1 MNKVILCG
9 RLTKDPVTRY
19 TQGENPMCIC
29 NFTLAVNR
37 PKRGDEQQLAD
48 FIQCK
53 CFGKIAEN
61 CAKWLKQG
69 AKINAFGAIQTG
81 SYTNRDGQ
89 KVYTT
94 EVVISEYPEFLEL
107 KNQSYEFS
115 ENDMAQSGYQMDE
128 VMPKHTKREQDPNE
142 LPPMSQKRVWQRA
155 GSQPQQAPQQSQ
167 RQAPP
172 RQESFMEIPDG
183 AMDDFPFN

>member
-9 RLTKDPVTRY
+9 RLTKDPTTRY

-29 NFTLAVNR
+29 NFTLAANR
-37 PKRGDEQQLAD
+37 KKRGDEQQIAD
-48 FIQCK
+48 FIPCK

-61 CAKWLKQG
+61 CSKWLTQG
-69 AKINAFGAIQTG
+69 SKINAFGTIQTG
-81 SYTNRDGQ
+81 SYTNKDGQ
-89 KVYTT
+89 KVYTM
-94 EVVISEYPEFLEL
+94 EVVIEDFPEFLEL
-107 KNQSYEFS
+107 KGQNYSYS
-115 ENDMAQSGYQMDE
+115 ENDMAQSGYQMDD

-155 GSQPQQAPQQSQ
+155 GSQPQAPQQPQ
-167 RQAPP
+167 RQPQ
-172 RQESFMEIPDG
+172 QEAFMEIPDG

>member
-9 RLTKDPVTRY
+9 RLTKDPTTRY
-19 TQGENPMCIC
+19 KQGENPMCIC

-37 PKRGDEQQLAD
+37 KKRGDEQQIAD
-48 FIQCK
+48 YIPCK

-61 CAKWLKQG
+61 CGKWLTQG
-69 AKINAFGAIQTG
+69 SKINAFGTIQTG
-81 SYTNRDGQ
+81 SYTNKDGQ
-89 KVYTT
+89 KVYTM
-94 EVVISEYPEFLEL
+94 EVVIEDFPEFLEL
-107 KNQSYEFS
+107 KGQNYNFS
-115 ENDMAQSGYQMDE
+115 ENDMAQSGYQMDD

-155 GSQPQQAPQQSQ
+155 GTQPQATQQPQ

-172 RQESFMEIPDG
+172 RQEAFMEIPDG